1 MKVVIVGGV
10 AGGATAAARIRRLK
24 EDAEI
29 IILEKTGY
37 ISYANCG
44 LPYYIG
50 DVIEESN
57 NLILQ
62 TPQSFKNRFCIDV
75 RVNNEVISV
84 NSDKKYVVVKNVLTN
99 ETYQETYDK
108 LILSPGAKPLMPN
121 ISGMDSNRIF
131 TLKTV
136 EDTFKMK
143 KFIQDKNPKRVV
155 IIGGGFIGMEMLENL
170 LNLGLEVTLIEG
182 SNQLLGQLDGDMA
195 SFVHVKL
202 KNLGI
207 RFFLNTVVSKFE
219 DTGKGLNVFVDN
231 QMILQTDIVLM
242 TIGVVPETTF
252 IKNTS
257 ITLGIKGSI
266 VVNEK
271 METSIE
277 DIYAVGDAVEVNN
290 FVTNERGLILLAG
303 PANKQARIAADNICG
318 LNSRYQGFQSSS
330 ILKLF
335 DWTIAS
341 TGISEK
347 QAKKLNINYE
357 KVILSPNSNAS
368 YYPYGDIMT
377 IKVLYNKNNL
387 HILGAQI
394 IGTKGVD
401 KRIDVFATAMRAQ
414 LKATEL
420 VNLDLSYAP
429 PYSSAKDPVNM
440 VGYIIENIEHGLVKQ
455 FHFEELEQIKKNH
468 AVILLDTRT
477 PFEYVRGHLEGFINI
492 PIDELRQRLGEL
504 SPHKTIYV
512 MCQSGMRSYLACR
525 ILSQNGFHCYNF
537 SGGYRFYEIN
547 QLNQEILKSKVSCE
561 R

>member
-242 TIGVVPETTF
+242 TIGVVPETSF

-525 ILSQNGFHCYNF
+525 ILLQNGFHCYNF

>member
-242 TIGVVPETTF
+242 TIGVVPETSF

-387 HILGAQI
+387 HILGTQI

-504 SPHKTIYV
+504 SPHKIIYV

>member
-1 MKVVIVGGV
+1 MWKNNSYV

-242 TIGVVPETTF
+242 TIGVVPETSF

>member
-207 RFFLNTVVSKFE
+207 RFFLNTVLSKFE

-242 TIGVVPETTF
+242 TIGVVPETSF

-547 QLNQEILKSKVSCE
+547 QLNQEIFKSKVSCE

>member
-242 TIGVVPETTF
+242 TIGVVPETSF

-330 ILKLF
+330 ILKLI

>member
-242 TIGVVPETTF
+242 TIGVVPETSF

-429 PYSSAKDPVNM
+429 PYSSVKDPVNM

-468 AVILLDTRT
+468 AIILLDTRT

>member
-242 TIGVVPETTF
+242 TIGVVPETSF

-455 FHFEELEQIKKNH
+455 FHFKELEQIKKNH

>member
-242 TIGVVPETTF
+242 TIGVVPETSF

-455 FHFEELEQIKKNH
+455 FHFEELEQIKKNY

-477 PFEYVRGHLEGFINI
+477 PFEYVRGHLEVFINI

>member
-1 MKVVIVGGV
+1 MKYMIIGGV
-10 AGGATAAARIRRLK
+10 AGGATAAARLRRVDEK
-24 EDAEI
+24 AEI
-29 IILEKTGY
+29 VLLEKGKY

-242 TIGVVPETTF
+242 TIGVVPETSF

-547 QLNQEILKSKVSCE
+547 QLNQEIFKSKVSCE

>member
-62 TPQSFKNRFCIDV
+62 TPQGFKNRFCIDV

-242 TIGVVPETTF
+242 TIGVVPETSF

-547 QLNQEILKSKVSCE
+547 QLNQEIFKSKVSCE

>member
-242 TIGVVPETTF
+242 TIGVVPETSF

-318 LNSRYQGFQSSS
+318 LNSRYQGFQS
-330 ILKLF
+330 
-335 DWTIAS
+335 WTIAS

>member
-143 KFIQDKNPKRVV
+143 NFIQDKNPKRVV

-242 TIGVVPETTF
+242 TIGVVPETSF

-492 PIDELRQRLGEL
+492 PIDELRQRIGEL

>member
-62 TPQSFKNRFCIDV
+62 TPQSFKNRFWIDV

-242 TIGVVPETTF
+242 TIGVVPETSF

>member
-242 TIGVVPETTF
+242 TIGVVPETSF

-468 AVILLDTRT
+468 AVILLDSRT

>member
-242 TIGVVPETTF
+242 TIGVVPETSF

-318 LNSRYQGFQSSS
+318 LNSRYHGFQSSS

>member
-242 TIGVVPETTF
+242 TIGVVPETSF

-440 VGYIIENIEHGLVKQ
+440 VGYIIENIERGLVKQ

>member
-202 KNLGI
+202 ENLGI

-242 TIGVVPETTF
+242 TIGVVPETSF

-257 ITLGIKGSI
+257 IILGIKGSI

>member
-182 SNQLLGQLDGDMA
+182 SNQLLGQLDGDIA

-242 TIGVVPETTF
+242 TIGVVPETSF

>member
-219 DTGKGLNVFVDN
+219 DTGKGLDVFVDN

-242 TIGVVPETTF
+242 TIGVIPETSF

-504 SPHKTIYV
+504 SPHKIIYV

>member
-195 SFVHVKL
+195 SFVHMKL

-242 TIGVVPETTF
+242 TIGVVPETSF

>member
-242 TIGVVPETTF
+242 TIGVVPETSF

>member
-202 KNLGI
+202 KSLGI

-242 TIGVVPETTF
+242 TIGVVPETSF

>member
-62 TPQSFKNRFCIDV
+62 TTQSFKNRFCIDV

-242 TIGVVPETTF
+242 TIGVVPETSF

>member
-242 TIGVVPETTF
+242 TIGVVPETSF

-468 AVILLDTRT
+468 EVILLDTRT

-504 SPHKTIYV
+504 SSHKTIYV

>member
-155 IIGGGFIGMEMLENL
+155 IIGGGFIGMEMLEKL

-182 SNQLLGQLDGDMA
+182 STQLLGQLDGAMA

-242 TIGVVPETTF
+242 TIGVVPETSF

-547 QLNQEILKSKVSCE
+547 QLNQEIFKSKVSCE

>member
-155 IIGGGFIGMEMLENL
+155 IIGGGFIGMERLENL

-242 TIGVVPETTF
+242 TIGVVPETSF

>member
-242 TIGVVPETTF
+242 TIGVVPETSF

-368 YYPYGDIMT
+368 YYSYGDIMT

>member
-242 TIGVVPETTF
+242 TIGVVPETSF

-368 YYPYGDIMT
+368 YYPYGDIMM

>member
-242 TIGVVPETTF
+242 TIGVVPETSF

-335 DWTIAS
+335 DWMVAS

>member
-24 EDAEI
+24 EDAEF

-242 TIGVVPETTF
+242 TIGVIPETSF

>member
-242 TIGVVPETTF
+242 TIGVVPETSF

-455 FHFEELEQIKKNH
+455 FHFEELEQIKKNY

>member
-143 KFIQDKNPKRVV
+143 KFIQDKNPTRVV
-155 IIGGGFIGMEMLENL
+155 ILGGGFIGMEMLENL

-242 TIGVVPETTF
+242 TIGVVPETSF

>member
-1 MKVVIVGGV
+1 MLFRS
-10 AGGATAAARIRRLK
+10 AARIRRLK

-242 TIGVVPETTF
+242 TIGVVPETSF

-547 QLNQEILKSKVSCE
+547 QLNQEIFKSKVSCE

>member
-242 TIGVVPETTF
+242 TIGVVPETSF

-504 SPHKTIYV
+504 SSHKTIYV

>member
-242 TIGVVPETTF
+242 TIGVVPETSF

-504 SPHKTIYV
+504 LPHKTIYV

>member
-242 TIGVVPETTF
+242 TIGVVPETSF

-387 HILGAQI
+387 HILGAVF

>member
-37 ISYANCG
+37 NSYANCG

-242 TIGVVPETTF
+242 TIGVVPETSF

-547 QLNQEILKSKVSCE
+547 QLNQEIFKSKVSCE

>member
-182 SNQLLGQLDGDMA
+182 SNQLLGQLDGDLA

-242 TIGVVPETTF
+242 TIGVVPETSF